1 MESVIRKIIVGPDPK
16 NGMAYV
22 VGMRMTSGTIDSIVL
37 DEHALMTKGE
47 RRYIVYTETANGIEA
62 WKSIENMPC
71 MVEYD
76 QNF

>member
-1 MESVIRKIIVGPDPK
+1 MDSLIRKIVVGPDPK

-22 VGMRMTSGTIDSIVL
+22 VGMKMASGVIDSIVL
-37 DEHALMTKGE
+37 DEHTLLTQGV
-47 RRYIVYTETANGIEA
+47 RRYIVYTETENGVEA
-62 WKSIENMPC
+62 WKSIEGMPC